1 MRYISFAQD
10 FEDIILFS
18 AFGKYIKKGIYVDI
32 GANDPCMI
40 SVTKFF
46 YDLGWRGMNVEPLD
60 DKYGLLCAER
70 AEDENINLGVS
81 DKDGELE
88 LGIAG
93 AGSSFRYTD
102 ISGQKVVKQVRKFA
116 DIYRQSRFFGQ
127 DVHFCKIDVEGFEKN
142 VLNGIDFTQFRPWIF
157 VIESVLPA
165 TNIPC
170 HDEWEGILTAN
181 GYSCGLAHGANRYY
195 VREDKGFLT
204 DGLTGFG
211 KLFWDNNILKAGY
224 SDIQN
229 RMKSRLDGAQQIAL
243 FGAGAYMHNF
253 FEVYGGA
260 VSPSIIVDNSRE
272 KQGEEIHGIKIQSPD
287 ILKDDANK
295 NALVLIC
302 CAKTDEIKEQ
312 LKEMGVKNY
321 MEYSLV

>member
-18 AFGKYIKKGIYVDI
+18 ALGKYIEKGIYVDI

-60 DKYGLLCAER
+60 YEYRLLCMER
-70 AEDENINLGVS
+70 ADDENINLGVS

-88 LGIAG
+88 LSVAG
-93 AGSSFRYTD
+93 AGSSFRYMN
-102 ISGQKVVKQVRKFA
+102 ISEQKVIKQVRKFA
-116 DIYRQSRFFGQ
+116 DIYRESRFFGQ

-142 VLNGIDFTQFRPWIF
+142 VLNSIDFTEFRPWIF

-170 HDEWEGILTAN
+170 HDEWEGILIAN
-181 GYSCGLAHGANRYY
+181 GYSCELAHGANRYY
-195 VREDKGFLT
+195 VRKDKGFLT

-211 KLFWDNNILKAGY
+211 KMFWNNNILKAGY
-224 SDIQN
+224 NDMQN
-229 RMKSRLDGAQQIAL
+229 RIKSHLDRAQQIAL
-243 FGAGAYMHNF
+243 FGAGAYMCNF
-253 FEVYGGA
+253 FEIYGER
-260 VSPSIIVDNSRE
+260 VKPSIIIDNSQE
-272 KQGEEIHGIKIQSPD
+272 KWGQEMYGIKIQRPD
-287 ILKDDANK
+287 ILKDDTNK
-295 NALVLIC
+295 NMLILIC

-312 LKEMGVKNY
+312 LNEMGIKNY
-321 MEYSLV
+321 IEYSLV